1 MEIRWNLNKLLF
13 ESLENHVEKS
23 DSPVQMQEQPIKEWI
38 LKKRVSRQKYKIPL
52 QYNHSRINL

>member
-23 DSPVQMQEQPIKEWI
+23 DSPVQMQEQPIKGWI